1 MSDDITAHAQCDDI
15 IGSKDARIAE
25 LRDAAVAR
33 SAVLVEALNVSLKA
47 MRQAYSHA
55 GNHDC
60 TVGPTHLIQGLESAA
75 DAIASTTDAERELL
89 AYKRA
94 WERYRNE
101 PRDAYLDHVAD
112 EMDAILKEEQAK

>member
-1 MSDDITAHAQCDDI
+1 MDRRERMSVLGWSAHEVDE
-15 IGSKDARIAE
+15 RIAE
-25 LRDAAVAR
+25 LEDERDKAVAR
-33 SAVLVEALNVSLKA
+33 CAVLVEALNSMAITSVPSEVAKSI
-47 MRQAYSHA
+47 R
-55 GNHDC
+55 D
-60 TVGPTHLIQGLESAA
+60 I
-75 DAIASTTDAERELL
+75 IASTTDAERELL